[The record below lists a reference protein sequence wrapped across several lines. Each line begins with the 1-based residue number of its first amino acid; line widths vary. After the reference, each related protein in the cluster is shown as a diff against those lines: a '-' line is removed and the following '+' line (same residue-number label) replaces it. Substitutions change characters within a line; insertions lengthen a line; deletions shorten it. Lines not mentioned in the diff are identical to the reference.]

1 MHVKA
6 QTIARPAYSGGA
18 NAGTEVG
25 ARAAKLRQLK
35 KKLNEQGRA
44 NHPEARAIATIPLR
58 PFCISR
64 WQRERKLT
72 RARAWRDDNHANG
85 AFQKAGRKA

>member
-35 KKLNEQGRA
+35 KN
-44 NHPEARAIATIPLR
+44 
-58 PFCISR
+58 
-64 WQRERKLT
+64 
-72 RARAWRDDNHANG
+72 
-85 AFQKAGRKA
+85 

>member
-18 NAGTEVG
+18 NAGTKVG
-25 ARAAKLRQLK
+25 ARAEKLRHLEK
-35 KKLNEQGRA
+35 SEQKGRA

-58 PFCISR
+58 QFCISPR
-64 WQRERKLT
+64 QRERRLT
-72 RARAWRDDNHANG
+72 RAKSWRDDNHANG
-85 AFQKAGRKA
+85 AFQKADRKA